1 MQIIKNKEHSRVA
14 NSIFHQAMSYKMQN
28 FASAKRYQ
36 ILLSDLA
43 DLCHILHDLFI
54 ELPCYY
60 PIRAKTDYICPYFRE
75 LALRIKTIPCN
86 VDY

>member
-1 MQIIKNKEHSRVA
+1 MHIIKNKEHSRVA

-43 DLCHILHDLFI
+43 DLCHICMIYSLNCLVI
-54 ELPCYY
+54 IQLGQ
-60 PIRAKTDYICPYFRE
+60 K
-75 LALRIKTIPCN
+75 LTISVHTSGN
-86 VDY
+86 WL